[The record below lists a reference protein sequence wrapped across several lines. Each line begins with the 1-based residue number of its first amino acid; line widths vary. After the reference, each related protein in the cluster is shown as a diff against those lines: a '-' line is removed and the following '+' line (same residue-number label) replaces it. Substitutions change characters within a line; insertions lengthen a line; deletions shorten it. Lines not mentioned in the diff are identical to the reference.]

1 MAKAPKKKQPEPKK
15 PSDRDLRLAAFEES
29 QRASLAAFQERQ
41 KERLRPKNY
50 QDLLAYAQQFN
61 ELDADKASEAQFPTP
76 LSISAQEAF
85 SSYYGSDYERQQAAA
100 AEYARQLAESEKK
113 QPVQIDPKYYEELQ
127 RQVPV
132 ANMGLI
138 PHYDIKRD
146 KLFFPSPVD
155 LASFKMSLTQQ
166 ELSENNYGSQQDL
179 AKSFLSKL
187 GDSYRDTIEH
197 EAGHISDKYVKF
209 SPKPRRTIYSRRAS
223 DLGYMGKEDHL
234 VTGLG
239 KVQREFYAKTGA
251 RIESP
256 DQFKRFVLDL
266 AKAENT
272 EEAISGFS
280 EEAKR
285 SLRPQIQNAKEVQKY
300 YNEVDDWEKT
310 HRWLRGSPPR
320 VPETQ
325 LDFLEKSALL
335 IPGLVQ
341 TGTRNKSSV

>member
-1 MAKAPKKKQPEPKK
+1 MAKAPQKKQSEPKK
-15 PSDRDLRLAAFEES
+15 PSAIES
-29 QRASLAAFQERQ
+29 ALTAFQERQ

-50 QDLLAYAQQFN
+50 QDLLAYAQRFN
-61 ELDADKASEAQFPTP
+61 ELDADKTSGAQFPTP

-85 SSYYGSDYERQQAAA
+85 SPYYGSDYERQQAAA
-100 AEYARQLAESEKK
+100 AEYARQLAESEQK

-132 ANMGLI
+132 KNADLAA
-138 PHYDIKRD
+138 HYNITKGEII
-146 KLFFPSPVD
+146 LPTPVD
-155 LASFKMSLTQQ
+155 MANRHLLLTEEKLA
-166 ELSENNYGSQQDL
+166 ENNFGSRKDL
-179 AKSFLSKL
+179 AKTFKEKL
-187 GDSYRDTIEH
+187 GDYYKDIVEH
-197 EAGHISDKYVKF
+197 ETGHIADKYVQF
-209 SPKPRRTIYSRRAS
+209 SPKPSYTIDSPPKS

-239 KVQREFYAKTGA
+239 KIQRELYAKTGS

-256 DQFKRFVLDL
+256 DQFKQFVFDL
-266 AKAENT
+266 AKSKNL

-285 SLRPQIQNAKEVQKY
+285 AIRPQIQNAKEVQKY
-300 YNEVDDWEKT
+300 HNEVNAWEKSKS
-310 HRWLRGSPPR
+310 WFKGGPPR

-325 LDFLEKSALL
+325 LDFLEKSAQL